1 MTTPRFSRTEIV
13 DTASLAAATETVS
26 RQHAIQEPALVIG
39 SGLLGASIG
48 LGLRSAGI
56 DVLLSDPSP
65 SAQAVA
71 EDIGAGR
78 ALTDQDQPGTV
89 VVAAPPDVTGEEI
102 IKALQRWPEAVVLDI
117 ASVKVVIAQQVA
129 AAVKTQRIS
138 EHDTKRYIGTHP
150 MAGRERSG
158 PVAARGE
165 LFTAAPWVLCT
176 TAETPQHVID
186 IASDVARL
194 LGATIYHMSAEEHD
208 GAVAQISH
216 LPQIA
221 ASLLASRLQ
230 DTSAQALQL
239 AGNGLRDTT
248 RIAASDGGLW
258 VQILTSN
265 ASQILPELHGMKEDL
280 DRLIETLSE
289 PFASGARLDV
299 AQLMHEGNRG
309 QARIPG
315 KHGGPAA
322 AFAVVTV
329 LIDDTPGAMV
339 AALQAVADAGV
350 NVEDLRMD
358 HSSGYQVG
366 MLEISV
372 VPGRKQHLVDSLT
385 DLGWKVL

>member
-26 RQHAIQEPALVIG
+26 KQHSIHQPALIIG
-39 SGLLGASIG
+39 TGLLGASIG

-56 DVLLSDPSP
+56 EVLLSDPSP

-78 ALTDQDQPGTV
+78 GLTDGDEPGTV
-89 VVAAPPDVTGEEI
+89 VVAAPPDVTGEEV

-117 ASVKVVIAQQVA
+117 ASVKGAIAEELAEAVA
-129 AAVKTQRIS
+129 VGRIP
-138 EHDTKRYIGTHP
+138 EANAKRYIGTHP

-165 LFTAAPWVLCT
+165 LFTAAPWVLCPR
-176 TAETPQHVID
+176 EDTPQSIVD
-186 IASDVARL
+186 TASDVARL
-194 LGATIYHMSAEEHD
+194 LGATIYHMTVEEHD
-208 GAVAQISH
+208 AAVAQISH

-230 DTSAQALQL
+230 DTPAHALQL
-239 AGNGLRDTT
+239 TGNGLRDTT

-258 VQILTSN
+258 VQILTAN
-265 ASQILPELHGMKEDL
+265 AGQILPQLHGMKEDL
-280 DRLIETLSE
+280 DRLIRTLSA
-289 PFASGARLDV
+289 PFETGSRLDV

-315 KHGGPAA
+315 KHGGPAES
-322 AFAVVTV
+322 FALVTV
-329 LIDDTPGAMV
+329 LVDDAPGSIV
-339 AALQAVADAGV
+339 AALQAVADVGV
-350 NVEDLRMD
+350 NVEDLRME

-366 MLEISV
+366 MLEIAV
-372 VPGRKQHLVDSLT
+372 VPGQKQHLVDSLT

>member
-13 DTASLAAATETVS
+13 DTASLAAATESISKHHTI
-26 RQHAIQEPALVIG
+26 RQPALIIG
-39 SGLLGASIG
+39 TGLLGASIG
-48 LGLRSAGI
+48 LGLRAAGI

-65 SAQAVA
+65 SAQGVA

-78 ALTDQDQPGTV
+78 VLSDGDEPGTV
-89 VVAAPPDVTGEEI
+89 IVAAPPDVTGEEVI
-102 IKALQRWPEAVVLDI
+102 GALQRWPDAVVLDI
-117 ASVKVVIAQQVA
+117 ASVKTAVA
-129 AAVKTQRIS
+129 NAVSVGVKTGRIS
-138 EHDTKRYIGTHP
+138 QHDAQRYIGTHP

-176 TAETPQHVID
+176 TDRTPQYVIST
-186 IASDVARL
+186 ASDVARL
-194 LGATIYHMSAEEHD
+194 LGATIYHMTSAQHD
-208 GAVAQISH
+208 AAVAQISH
-216 LPQIA
+216 LPQVA

-230 DTSAQALQL
+230 DTPTQALQL

-258 VQILTSN
+258 VQILTAN
-265 ASQILPELHGMKEDL
+265 AEQILPELHGMKADL
-280 DRLIETLSE
+280 DRLIQTLSQ
-289 PFASGARLDV
+289 PFASGSRLDV

-315 KHGGPAA
+315 KHGGPAE
-322 AFAVVTV
+322 AFAMVTV
-329 LIDDTPGAMV
+329 LVDDTPGAIV
-339 AALQAVADAGV
+339 SALQAVADAGV

-366 MLEISV
+366 MLEIAV
-372 VPGRKQHLVDSLT
+372 VPGHKQHLVDSLT
-385 DLGWKVL
+385 SLGWKVL

>member
-13 DTASLAAATETVS
+13 DTASLAAATES
-26 RQHAIQEPALVIG
+26 ISQQHSIREPALIIG
-39 SGLLGASIG
+39 AGLLGASIG

-56 DVLLSDPSP
+56 DVLLTDASP

-78 ALTDQDQPGTV
+78 ALTDGDNPGTV
-89 VVAAPPDVTGEEI
+89 VVATPPDVTSELI
-102 IKALQRWPEAVVLDI
+102 ITALRQWPAAVVLDI
-117 ASVKVVIAQQVA
+117 ASVKTAITADIDT
-129 AAVKTQRIS
+129 AVHAGRIRAEDTQ
-138 EHDTKRYIGTHP
+138 RYIGTHP

-176 TAETPQHVID
+176 TETTPQYVINT
-186 IASDVARL
+186 ASDVARL
-194 LGATIYHMSAEEHD
+194 LGATIYHMTAQEHD

-216 LPQIA
+216 LPQVA

-230 DTSAQALQL
+230 DTSTQALQL

-258 VQILTSN
+258 VQILTAN
-265 ASQILPELHGMKEDL
+265 AEQVLPELYGMKEDL
-280 DRLIETLSE
+280 DRLIGTLSQ
-289 PFASGARLDV
+289 PFESGSRLDV
-299 AQLMHEGNRG
+299 AQLMHEGNQG

-315 KHGGPAA
+315 KHGGPAE
-322 AFAVVTV
+322 AFALVTV
-329 LIDDTPGAMV
+329 LVDDTPGAIV
-339 AALQAVADAGV
+339 SALQAVADAGV

>member
-26 RQHAIQEPALVIG
+26 KKHTIRQPVLIVG
-39 SGLLGASIG
+39 TGLLGTSIG
-48 LGLRSAGI
+48 LGLRTAGVE
-56 DVLLSDPSP
+56 VLLTDPSP

-78 ALTDQDQPGTV
+78 SLTADHQPGTV
-89 VVAAPPDVTGEEI
+89 IVAAPPDVTGDEI
-102 IKALQRWPEAVVLDI
+102 INALQRWSEAVVLDV
-117 ASVKVVIAQQVA
+117 ASVKTAIANHLA
-129 AAVKTQRIS
+129 EAISDGRITS
-138 EHDTKRYIGTHP
+138 QDAQRYIGTHP

-165 LFTAAPWVLCT
+165 LFTAAPWVLCKT
-176 TAETPQHVID
+176 PATPQYVID
-186 IASDVARL
+186 VASDVARL

-208 GAVAQISH
+208 AAVAQISH

-248 RIAASDGGLW
+248 RIAASDASLW
-258 VQILTSN
+258 VQILTAN
-265 ASQILPELHGMKEDL
+265 ADQILPELYGMKADL
-280 DRLIETLSE
+280 DRLINTLNAPYATGS
-289 PFASGARLDV
+289 RLDV
-299 AQLMHEGNRG
+299 AQLMDEGNRG

-315 KHGGPAA
+315 KHGGPAQS
-322 AFAVVTV
+322 FALVTV

-339 AALQAVADAGV
+339 SALQAVAEAGV
-350 NVEDLRMD
+350 NVEDLRME

-372 VPGRKQHLVDSLT
+372 VPGHKKHLVASLT
-385 DLGWKVL
+385 ALGWKVL